1 MCKHCLR
8 FIFYV
13 SVDSSHA
20 IFVGVGYSMVQCAG
34 PSMLGQY
41 FKKKRGMV
49 EAVIIIGTG
58 GGRFGL

>member
-1 MCKHCLR
+1 MR